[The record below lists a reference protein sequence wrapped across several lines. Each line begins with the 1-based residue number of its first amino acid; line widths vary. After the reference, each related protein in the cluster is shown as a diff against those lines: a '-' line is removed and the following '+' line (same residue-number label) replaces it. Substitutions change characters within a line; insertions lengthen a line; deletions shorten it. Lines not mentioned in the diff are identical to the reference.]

1 MTKNGHYQAQ
11 GTTIKSISSD
21 FRQGISKRYLLM
33 SFAFEKLLNAYLIM
47 SLALEKLQIDAW

>member
-47 SLALEKLQIDAW
+47 SLALEKLQIDA